1 MDLPSMASRLLRHL
15 FAPSAARRFP
25 EDSLQRIAAAVAAGE
40 ARHRGEVCFAVD
52 AALPWRALLAGGD
65 ARSGAQA
72 AFARLRVWDTAANN
86 GVLLYLLLAD
96 RRIEI
101 VADRGLAGLA
111 SDEQWRGICV
121 LMEERLRSGDAEGA
135 AIAGIEAASDLL
147 ARHFP
152 RGPGDVDENELPD
165 LPHLS

>member
-1 MDLPSMASRLLRHL
+1 MASPGIAPRLLRHL

-25 EDSLQRIAAAVAAGE
+25 QGSLQRIAAAVAAGE
-40 ARHRGEVCFAVD
+40 ARHRGEVCFAVE
-52 AALPWRALLAGGD
+52 AALPWRVLLAGGD
-65 ARSGAQA
+65 ARSRAQA

-101 VADRGLAGLA
+101 IADRGLAGVA

-121 LMEERLRSGDAEGA
+121 LMEDRLRAGDAEGA
-135 AIAGIEAASDLL
+135 ALAGIAAASDLL

-152 RGPGDVDENELPD
+152 RQPGDIDENELPD

>member
-1 MDLPSMASRLLRHL
+1 MLARLLRHL
-15 FAPSAARRFP
+15 FAPSAASRFP
-25 EDSLQRIAAAVAAGE
+25 PASLQRIAAAVAAGE

-52 AALPWRALLAGGD
+52 AALPWRAVFAGAD
-65 ARSGAQA
+65 ARGRAQA

-96 RRIEI
+96 RRIEV
-101 VADRGLAGLA
+101 VADRGLAGRV
-111 SDEQWRGICV
+111 SDEQWRGVCV
-121 LMEERLRSGDAEGA
+121 LMEGRLRAGDAEGA
-135 AIAGIEAASDLL
+135 AIAGVEAASDLL

-152 RGPGDVDENELPD
+152 RRPGDADENELPD

>member
-1 MDLPSMASRLLRHL
+1 MSVRLLRHL
-15 FAPSAARRFP
+15 FAPSAARTFP
-25 EDSLQRIAAAVAAGE
+25 EDSLQRIATAVAAGE
-40 ARHRGEVCFAVD
+40 ARHRGEVCFAVE
-52 AALPWRALLAGGD
+52 AALPWRALVAGGD
-65 ARSGAQA
+65 ARSRAEA

-101 VADRGLAGLA
+101 VADRGLSGLA

-121 LMEERLRSGDAEGA
+121 LMEERLRAGDPEGA
-135 AIAGIEAASDLL
+135 ALAGIAAASDLL

-152 RGPGDVDENELPD
+152 RQPGDVDENELPD

>member
-1 MDLPSMASRLLRHL
+1 MVARLLRHL
-15 FAPSAARRFP
+15 FAPSAAHHYP
-25 EDSLQRIAAAVAAGE
+25 PDVLQRIAAAVAAGE

-52 AALPWRALLAGGD
+52 AALPWRAVFAGVD
-65 ARSGAQA
+65 ARARAQA
-72 AFARLRVWDTAANN
+72 AFGRLRVWNTAANN

-101 VADRGLAGLA
+101 VADRGLAGLV
-111 SDEQWRGICV
+111 SDEQWRGVCV
-121 LMEERLRSGDAEGA
+121 LMEERLRTGDAEGA
-135 AIAGIEAASDLL
+135 AVAGIAAASDLL

-152 RGPGDVDENELPD
+152 RQPGDTDENELPD